1 MECPAIEAKTSD
13 RRFSK
18 GFFVSVWLSRVTVR
32 HLHCHF
38 DGAYGRGVE
47 NFKEVKD
54 LEEDSC
60 AVFWENVDVLAKAV
74 VVLG

>member
-1 MECPAIEAKTSD
+1 M
-13 RRFSK
+13 R
-18 GFFVSVWLSRVTVR
+18 L
-32 HLHCHF
+32 LHCHF

-47 NFKEVKD
+47 NLKEVED

-74 VVLG
+74 VVLGYSRCERGSEASRA